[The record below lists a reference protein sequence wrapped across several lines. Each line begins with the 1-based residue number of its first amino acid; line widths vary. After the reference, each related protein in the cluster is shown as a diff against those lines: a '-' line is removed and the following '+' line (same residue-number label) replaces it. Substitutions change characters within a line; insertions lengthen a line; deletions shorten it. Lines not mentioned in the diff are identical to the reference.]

1 MLIMATVFV
10 WNIPKTIYNDHLALV
25 ALEGKNKTLSAD
37 LEWRKHSVSTTDP
50 VFPNIIYLL
59 QAFQIYRHAQGGAPC
74 VVKVTAP
81 RGRGAAMASMVAQF
95 SSSVSGC
102 FTFGPDMNFD
112 LNPDLEK
119 QATDGMVSDAIVFH
133 AARDDKAADQL
144 FMHLG
149 NQTRLVRSF
158 RLPSKPDYQL
168 PPQKG
173 RVYVVWLQFG
183 ANPKWNSER

>member
-1 MLIMATVFV
+1 
-10 WNIPKTIYNDHLALV
+10 
-25 ALEGKNKTLSAD
+25 
-37 LEWRKHSVSTTDP
+37 
-50 VFPNIIYLL
+50 
-59 QAFQIYRHAQGGAPC
+59 
-74 VVKVTAP
+74 
-81 RGRGAAMASMVAQF
+81 
-95 SSSVSGC
+95 
-102 FTFGPDMNFD
+102 